1 MKRYLAF
8 YGYIYYPNGG
18 MNDFVGDYDTKDE
31 AIKAIDEAH
40 KENHPND
47 PDWYNSSWSH
57 IWDIHTGIEVFTK

>member
-1 MKRYLAF
+1 
-8 YGYIYYPNGG
+8 